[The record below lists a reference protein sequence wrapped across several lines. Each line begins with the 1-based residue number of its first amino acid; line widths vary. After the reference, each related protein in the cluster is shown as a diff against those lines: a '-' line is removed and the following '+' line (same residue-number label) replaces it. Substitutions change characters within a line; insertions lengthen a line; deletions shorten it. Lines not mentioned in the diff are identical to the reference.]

1 MGFKP
6 RSYLKVYHNIKH
18 STFVYPD
25 EKRVQGSSQAMDAII
40 HSMIEKDKIAIV
52 RVQVRENASV
62 RFCALLPSLPK
73 NNNNDDAQPGFYLIV
88 LPFADDMRD
97 LDAIMAAGGFPATVD
112 KKEKPVIDT
121 LTKDE
126 KYSAKVLIKNMT
138 MKDFKSR
145 EFENP
150 TIQKFYA
157 WLQALAL
164 GEDEPEPV
172 QDLLEPNKEDM
183 KIFKPLID
191 NFRKTFALES

>member
-1 MGFKP
+1 MTLMGFKP
-6 RSYLKVYHNIKH
+6 RSYLQVYHNVKH
-18 STFVYPD
+18 STFIYPD
-25 EKRVQGSSQAMDAII
+25 EKRVQGSSQAMDALI

-62 RFCALLPSLPK
+62 RFCALIPSMPK
-73 NNNNDDAQPGFYLIV
+73 DVSDDDAQPGFYLIV

-97 LDAIMAAGGFPATVD
+97 LDAIMAASGLKVGE
-112 KKEKPVIDT
+112 KSEKPLVDT

-126 KYSAKVLIKNMT
+126 KYAAKVIIKNMT
-138 MKDFKSR
+138 IKDFKSR
-145 EFENP
+145 DFENP

-172 QDLLEPNKEDM
+172 QDLLEPN
-183 KIFKPLID
+183 
-191 NFRKTFALES
+191 

>member
-1 MGFKP
+1 
-6 RSYLKVYHNIKH
+6 
-18 STFVYPD
+18 
-25 EKRVQGSSQAMDAII
+25 MDALI

-52 RVQVRENASV
+52 RVQVRENSSV
-62 RFCALLPSLPK
+62 RFCALLPSMPK
-73 NNNNDDAQPGFYLIV
+73 DNLDDEAQPGFYLIV

-97 LDAIMAAGGFPATVD
+97 LDAIMAAGGFTVGE
-112 KKEKPVIDT
+112 KSEKPVVET

-126 KYSAKVLIKNMT
+126 KYAAKILIKNMT
-138 MKDFKSR
+138 IKDFKSR
-145 EFENP
+145 DFENP

-164 GEDEPEPV
+164 GEEEPEPV

-191 NFRKTFALES
+191 